1 MRHCQI
7 QCNFGGVDDVC
18 KLGKEYLTA
27 LFHSRQNYVNFD
39 ILHAFLVSIISRF
52 KVV

>member
-7 QCNFGGVDDVC
+7 QHNFGGIDDLC

-27 LFHSRQNYVNFD
+27 LKCKLCTSF
-39 ILHAFLVSIISRF
+39 
-52 KVV
+52 